1 MAGDAGEGA
10 GRQHAPAGV
19 HAEAEVRTEAE
30 ITLLRS
36 LAEADV
42 VTVMPEDDTA
52 AAVVRFEAPGQPQGF
67 ADGRLGGARG

>member
-1 MAGDAGEGA
+1 M
-10 GRQHAPAGV
+10 V
-19 HAEAEVRTEAE
+19 TEAK

-42 VTVMPEDDTA
+42 VTFMPEDDTA

-67 ADGRLGGARG
+67 AEGRLGGARG

>member
-1 MAGDAGEGA
+1 MAGHAGEGA

-19 HAEAEVRTEAE
+19 HAGAEVVTEAE

-42 VTVMPEDDTA
+42 VTFMPEDDTA
-52 AAVVRFEAPGQPQGF
+52 E
-67 ADGRLGGARG
+67 GA